1 MLNKKTNVNSFMRW
15 LLITVTASLIVLTII
30 LGIGLSLHY
39 IYKNKI
45 IIGVYAAE
53 QNLGG
58 KTVDEAK
65 EILRAAVDDF
75 KQSGLHYKY
84 NDHTVS
90 LQTDITSAD
99 LDNVY
104 SLISFFPDETIEKL
118 WLIGHEQGY
127 LKNYWQQI
135 RHLIIPKHYA
145 VTIETNIERLEES
158 LKDNFSQFE
167 TITSSAQPII
177 NSVEDIEITPHKLG
191 LNFIYNDVIKETT
204 NNSARL
210 DNNTIELQREIFFP
224 TVTSN
229 EITEDQIN
237 SLKDFLKE
245 NTYLTLTYNNKNWS
259 IDPLTYR
266 PWIIFDKRD
275 QKIILSL
282 DKKQFTEYLENN
294 IANEINQEPQDA
306 KFDIQNGR
314 VVEFQNSRDGRELNT
329 EATIELV
336 NSTFFNGE
344 NSTFDLVVA
353 EQKAKLAVGDTN
365 DMGIVEKIG
374 EGRSNFVGS
383 PSNRIHNIKTGAAA
397 INGLIIKPGET
408 FSLIT
413 ALGPID
419 GEHGYLQEL
428 VIKGDKTVPEYGGG
442 LCQIGTTTFRAAY
455 GSGLPI
461 VERRNHSYRV
471 SYYEPAGTDATIY
484 SPKPDMRWLND
495 TNNNILIQTRMEG
508 TELIFEYWGTRD
520 GRIATATEPRIY
532 NIVRPPETK
541 YIETTELEVGEK
553 KCTERAHNG
562 ADAEFTYT
570 VEYPDGEIK
579 EQTFTSH
586 YVAWPEV
593 CLIGVESEVEADTEI
608 IEE

>member
-1 MLNKKTNVNSFMRW
+1 MRW
-15 LLITVTASLIVLTII
+15 LLIIVTASLVVLTLI
-30 LGIGLSLHY
+30 LAVGLGLHY

-45 IIGVYAAE
+45 IVGVYAAE
-53 QNLGG
+53 QNLSG
-58 KTVDEAK
+58 KTIDEAK
-65 EILRAAVDDF
+65 EILRSSVDNF
-75 KQSGLHYKY
+75 KQSGLHYRY
-84 NDHTVS
+84 NDHAVD
-90 LQTDITSAD
+90 LQTDVTSAD

-104 SLISFFPDETIEKL
+104 SLISFFPDETIDKL

-145 VTIETNIERLEES
+145 IVIEANSDRLEES

-167 TITSSAQPII
+167 TITSSALPII
-177 NSVEDIEITPHKLG
+177 NSNEDIEITAHKLG
-191 LNFIYNDVIKETT
+191 LNFIYENVIEQTIY
-204 NNSARL
+204 NSSRL
-210 DNNTIELQREIFFP
+210 DNSTIELQREIFFP

-229 EITEDQIN
+229 EITDDQVN
-237 SLKDFLKE
+237 SLKDFLNE
-245 NTYLTLTYNNKNWS
+245 NKYLTLTYNDRNWS
-259 IDPLTYR
+259 IDPATYK
-266 PWIIFDKRD
+266 PWIIFDKKD
-275 QKIILSL
+275 QKIVLSL
-282 DKKQFTEYLENN
+282 DKKLFTEYLESNVAN
-294 IANEINQEPQDA
+294 IIDQEPQDA

-329 EATIELV
+329 EGTIELV
-336 NSTFFNGE
+336 NTSFFNSEDSTFG
-344 NSTFDLVVA
+344 LVVI

-374 EGRSNFVGS
+374 EGRSNFAGS
-383 PSNRIHNIKTGAAA
+383 PNNRVHNIRTGAEA
-397 INGLIIKPGET
+397 INGLIVKPGET

-419 GEHGYLQEL
+419 GDHGYLQEL

-495 TNNNILIQTRMEG
+495 TDSNILIQTRMEG
-508 TELIFEYWGTRD
+508 TELIFEYWGTSD

-541 YIETTELEVGEK
+541 YIETTELKPGEK

-579 EQTFTSH
+579 EETFTSH

-593 CLIGVESEVEADTEI
+593 CLIGVDPEEVVEEKI